1 VSTGAVAAP
10 ARASS
15 PRRRHLTEHAR
26 GERRLAAILVAP
38 ALVVMLAVTA
48 YPIIDAFV
56 LSLQRADLRFPTQ
69 NRFIG
74 LTNYGHVL
82 SAPVWWQDVLH
93 TAIITVISV
102 SIQFVLGMCLAL
114 IMHRVMFARGL
125 VRGIALVPY
134 AIVAVVAAY
143 SWQLAFSLNSGWIPK
158 LLGLT
163 GDPLSH
169 TFGLYVAIIVAEVW
183 KNAPF
188 MALLLLAGL
197 ALVPDELHE
206 AARVDGATTWQR
218 LVRITLPLMKPAI
231 LVALL
236 FRTLDAFRIFDTIY
250 IFGQGAQGT
259 ESISMLNYSTL
270 LDRLNLGLGS
280 AVSVL
285 LFWNDF
291 VFAISLTSTSAA
303 QTVPAAISSFSG
315 ISQFTVPYGD
325 IAAAAMVVTVP
336 VLILVLLFQRRIVSG
351 LTAGAVKG

>member
-10 ARASS
+10 AQAAA
-15 PRRRHLTEHAR
+15 PRRPRLTERAR
-26 GERRLAAILVAP
+26 SERRLAAMLVGP
-38 ALVVMLAVTA
+38 AAIVMIAVTA
-48 YPIIDAFV
+48 YPIVDAV
-56 LSLQRADLRFPTQ
+56 ILSLQRADLRFPSA
-69 NRFIG
+69 NKFIG
-74 LTNYGHVL
+74 LSNYGHVL

-93 TAIITVISV
+93 TVIITVVTV

-114 IMHRVMFARGL
+114 VMYRAIFARGL
-125 VRGIALVPY
+125 IRGVALIPY
-134 AIVAVVAAY
+134 GIVAVVSAY
-143 SWQLAFSLNSGWIPK
+143 SWQLAWSLNSGWIPK

-169 TFGLYVAIIVAEVW
+169 TFGTYVAIIIAEVW
-183 KNAPF
+183 KNTPF

-218 LVRITLPLMKPAI
+218 FTRITLPLMMPAI

-236 FRTLDAFRIFDTIY
+236 FRTLDAFRIFDTIF
-250 IFGQGAQGT
+250 IFNQGAQGT

-285 LFWNDF
+285 LFLMVALIAF
-291 VFAISLTSTSAA
+291 VFIKGFGAGVAPGGATS
-303 QTVPAAISSFSG
+303 
-315 ISQFTVPYGD
+315 
-325 IAAAAMVVTVP
+325 
-336 VLILVLLFQRRIVSG
+336 R
-351 LTAGAVKG
+351 

>member
-10 ARASS
+10 APATE
-15 PRRRHLTEHAR
+15 PRRHRLTERAR
-26 GERRLAAILVAP
+26 SERRLAAMLVGP
-38 ALVVMLAVTA
+38 AAIVMIAVTA
-48 YPIIDAFV
+48 YPIVDAVV
-56 LSLQRADLRFPTQ
+56 LSLQRADLRFPSA
-69 NRFIG
+69 NKFIG
-74 LTNYGHVL
+74 LSNYGHVL

-93 TAIITVISV
+93 TVIITVVSV

-114 IMHRVMFARGL
+114 VMHRAIFARGF
-125 VRGIALVPY
+125 VRGVALIPY
-134 AIVAVVAAY
+134 GIVAVVSAY
-143 SWQLAFSLNSGWIPK
+143 SWQLAWSLNSGWIPK

-169 TFGLYVAIIVAEVW
+169 TFGTYVAIIIAEVW
-183 KNAPF
+183 KNTPF

-218 LVRITLPLMKPAI
+218 FTRITLPLMKPAI

-236 FRTLDAFRIFDTIY
+236 FRTLDAFRIFDTIF
-250 IFGQGAQGT
+250 IFNQGAQGT

-285 LFWNDF
+285 LFLM
-291 VFAISLTSTSAA
+291 VALIAFAFIKG
-303 QTVPAAISSFSG
+303 FG
-315 ISQFTVPYGD
+315 
-325 IAAAAMVVTVP
+325 
-336 VLILVLLFQRRIVSG
+336 
-351 LTAGAVKG
+351 AGVAPGGATGR